1 MGERGEI
8 FSNRV
13 YVDEGQKTYFFNIK
27 ENRFGDIYLN
37 IVESRKTERGFQRSS
52 IVVFKEDLDSFII
65 RLDRTVADIRQ
76 NRKSSG
82 QTLIVGKGRREYR
95 MSLDKRRKPALR
107 ISEERQDPE
116 KNPHR
121 ELVIISLDVLDVFMD
136 GFRKSLRYIQ
146 PA

>member
-27 ENRFGDIYLN
+27 ENRFGDVYLN
-37 IVESRKTERGFQRSS
+37 IVESRKTERGFRRSS
-52 IVVFKEDLDSFII
+52 IVIFKEDLDSFII

-76 NRKSSG
+76 HRNSSG

-95 MSLDKRRKPALR
+95 MSLDRRRKPALR
-107 ISEERQDPE
+107 ISEERQDPT
-116 KNPHR
+116 NPHR
-121 ELVIISLDVLDVFMD
+121 ESVIISLDVLDVFMG